1 MSSTATEEILEQVRQ
16 AGVLR
21 PRDLKAAGIPG
32 SYLARL
38 AHRGLLTRVDRGLY
52 TLPGAEVGEHH
63 SLAEAAKRVPRGVIC
78 LLSALRY
85 HGLTTQSPFEVWMAI
100 GEKDRRPKAAGQ
112 VLRIVRFSGEAQ
124 RAGIETH
131 VIDGVPVRIYSPG
144 KTVADCFKYRNKIGV
159 DVAIEALRDCIEQ
172 RLCTVDELAQY
183 ARICRVSNVIRPYME
198 SVM

>member
-1 MSSTATEEILEQVRQ
+1 MAITTTSEILDHVRR

-21 PRDLKAAGIPG
+21 PRDLQAAGIPG

-52 TLPGAEVGEHH
+52 TLPEAEVGEHY

-100 GEKDRRPKAAGQ
+100 GEKDRRPKVAGQ
-112 VLRIVRFSGEAQ
+112 VLRTVRFSGEAQ

-159 DVAIEALRDCIEQ
+159 DVAIEALKDCVEQ
-172 RLCTVDELAQY
+172 RRCTPDELAEY
-183 ARICRVSNVIRPYME
+183 ARICRVSNVMRPYME